1 MKTALNSSSPSQPG
15 SMKPATSAG
24 FRFLD
29 NSGDMKGT
37 KKHIDYKPAQLHDS
51 GEKWF
56 VWFSF
61 RDPSSG
67 QFKRFRVYEGIN
79 SIKKL
84 SDKREFA
91 SLLVTAVNNK
101 LDRGYSPYQPKEG
114 AVIKSN
120 SLIQGL
126 NYFKQN
132 LIGRG
137 LRKRTI
143 QSYESVLRAMYEGLS
158 GVLLNDINSISKQQI
173 GSFLRNT
180 ASKNQWSNA
189 TYNNNLTFLRA
200 IFNYLVDQEIME
212 SNPAS
217 KVKPL
222 PQSTH
227 RHKYFDE
234 VTFDRIKK
242 SAPPDLLR
250 FLMFLYH
257 TGTRPNEARQL
268 EYKHILRDRGLL
280 FIPST
285 ISKNKKDDYIPLH
298 DYIKTHFYGTGKIFG
313 TSVNYY
319 SQKFN
324 KLKKELELSSEY
336 TLYSI
341 KHTAAIA
348 MARANVPPYDM
359 MNFFRHS
366 GLEITMAYLRD
377 LGTTVSRGA
386 VDAL

>member
-1 MKTALNSSSPSQPG
+1 MKRGQNSSSPSQLG
-15 SMKPATSAG
+15 SMEPATRAG

-29 NSGDMKGT
+29 NLGDIMGT
-37 KKHIDYKPAQLHDS
+37 KKHIEYKPAQLHDK
-51 GEKWF
+51 GNKWF

-61 RDPSSG
+61 RHPESG
-67 QFKRFRVYEGIN
+67 EFKRFKVYEGIN
-79 SIKKL
+79 GIKGL
-84 SDKREFA
+84 ADKKEFA
-91 SLLVTAVNNK
+91 SRLLTAVNLK
-101 LDRGYSPYQPKEG
+101 LDRGYSPFSPKMG
-114 AVIKSN
+114 AIIQSN

-132 LIGRG
+132 LYSRG

-158 GVLLNDINSISKQQI
+158 GVMLNDINSISKQHI
-173 GSFLRNT
+173 GSFLRQT
-180 ASKNQWSNA
+180 ANRNGWSNA
-189 TYNNNLTFLRA
+189 TYNNNLTFLRS

-212 SNPAS
+212 SNPAAR
-217 KVKPL
+217 VKPL
-222 PQSTH
+222 PQTTQ

-242 SAPPDLLR
+242 AAPPDLLR
-250 FLMFLYH
+250 FLLFLYH

-268 EYKHILRDRGLL
+268 EHSHILRDRKLL
-280 FIPST
+280 FIPSS

-298 DYIKTHFYGTGKIFG
+298 SYIDKNFKGSGKIFG

-324 KLKKELELSSEY
+324 KLKKELGLAREY

-359 MNFFRHS
+359 MEFFRHS
-366 GLEITMAYLRD
+366 GLEVTMAYLRD